1 MISDQL
7 FCLKKIGFFK
17 KELKNNLRVGF
28 DKRSVGNI
36 HETSFYVNFIYKFDY
51 NN

>member
-17 KELKNNLRVGF
+17 KELKNNLRVCF
-28 DKRSVGNI
+28 DKKSVGNI
-36 HETSFYVNFIYKFDY
+36 HERRIYVNFIYNFDC
-51 NN
+51 NH